1 MPKSA
6 KKIPR
11 RPCFKRRAAAEHHA
25 EIVINRIL
33 QRMPASGVKRIRGPP
48 EAQLEL
54 QHSVEKKMAKT
65 RATVKFLKEN
75 KQLIS
80 TIAQEHF
87 QESKFFI
94 YINLCINVF
103 RQVLISIFRKYFG
116 TFNASIERISTIS
129 SRKTESSS
137 TTVVWQ

>member
-54 QHSVEKKMAKT
+54 QHSVEKKNGQDPGNCQ
-65 RATVKFLKEN
+65 VSQG
-75 KQLIS
+75 KQ
-80 TIAQEHF
+80 TIDF
-87 QESKFFI
+87 NYRS
-94 YINLCINVF
+94 
-103 RQVLISIFRKYFG
+103 R
-116 TFNASIERISTIS
+116 TF
-129 SRKTESSS
+129 
-137 TTVVWQ
+137 